1 MRSETTERQIA
12 KLRYLQAGVHP
23 TFEATEWDALD
34 AAIDALLAQDDPQAD
49 ADTLAAEV
57 AEWVEDELIPMITPD
72 MVIRRRDAQQD
83 DDDWRDEQATRES
96 VRPA

>member
-1 MRSETTERQIA
+1 MRIETTERQIA

-57 AEWVEDELIPMITPD
+57 AEWADQTEEYLDHYTQEDVVADKLAEYDESRTISRIY
-72 MVIRRRDAQQD
+72 RDK
-83 DDDWRDEQATRES
+83 
-96 VRPA
+96 P